1 MAVTGAAP
9 RRSAAPRSSRARRVR
24 RCDEAANPRGVGG
37 APGPVVLDLAPHD
50 ASAGSVGRCRV
61 CGRPL
66 RSPESIARGSGP
78 ECSKKV

>member
-1 MAVTGAAP
+1 M
-9 RRSAAPRSSRARRVR
+9 
-24 RCDEAANPRGVGG
+24 
-37 APGPVVLDLAPHD
+37 
-50 ASAGSVGRCRV
+50 GRCRV